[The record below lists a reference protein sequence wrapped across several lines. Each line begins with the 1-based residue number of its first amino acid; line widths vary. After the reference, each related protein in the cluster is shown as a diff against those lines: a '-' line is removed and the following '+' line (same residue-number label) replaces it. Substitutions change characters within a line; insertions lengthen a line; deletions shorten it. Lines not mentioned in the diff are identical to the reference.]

1 MSMDSLHAIGFYLSA
16 ALSVAGGLSVA
27 FLPDRMRR
35 GISLAV
41 VAIGVAG
48 IYLSLSA
55 GLAAVVALICYGSCA
70 LILAGPAY
78 RIVESVIGGPW
89 RQLGALGAAAL
100 FAALA
105 FAAYR
110 GAFHHAGYFGGAF
123 GSAALGR
130 RLFAHDALATDV
142 VAALVLVALVGASA
156 AWRARDRGR

>member
-27 FLPDRMRR
+27 FLPDRTRR
-35 GISLAV
+35 GIALAV

-55 GLAAVVALICYGSCA
+55 GFAAVVALVCYGSCA

-78 RIVESVIGGPW
+78 RIVEYAIGGPW

-100 FAALA
+100 FAALD

-110 GAFHHAGYFGGAF
+110 GASHHAGYFGGAF
-123 GSAALGR
+123 GTAALGR
-130 RLFAHDALATDV
+130 RFFTHDALATEA
-142 VAALVLVALVGASA
+142 VAALVLVALVGATM
-156 AWRARDRGR
+156 AWRARDRSR